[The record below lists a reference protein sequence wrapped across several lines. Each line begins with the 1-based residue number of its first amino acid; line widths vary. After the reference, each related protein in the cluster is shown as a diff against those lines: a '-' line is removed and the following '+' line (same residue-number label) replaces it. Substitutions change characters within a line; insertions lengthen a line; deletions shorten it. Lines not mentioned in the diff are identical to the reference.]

1 MASDAEK
8 MPALASR
15 RANAC
20 LAPQRVLQFWCVVV
34 ACTLAAGS
42 LGKTTGSGTA
52 QGGGA
57 ARVVRGPGAGPTREV
72 LVDSHR
78 PHQDSAVA
86 AAAVSAA
93 PKRNP
98 ESRFSRQVRV
108 WVDRLVALRWLGG
121 LACPVR
127 AEAHGPRGPCS
138 ATERH
143 GSKPHAQ
150 RATANGGCCAWGLP
164 SARCRQGTAH
174 RRRPLR
180 QRSKDALASP
190 ETCARSRTALR
201 TARRRSPSTTAQLL

>member
-1 MASDAEK
+1 MATDAEK

-93 PKRNP
+93 AKRNP

-108 WVDRLVALRWLGG
+108 WVDRLAALRWLGVG
-121 LACPVR
+121 DWPVR
-127 AEAHGPRGPCS
+127 AEAHDPRGPCS
-138 ATERH
+138 ATDQNLTRKGQRRMGAVVLGACRLHAAGKERH
-143 GSKPHAQ
+143 A
-150 RATANGGCCAWGLP
+150 GGAPCGRG
-164 SARCRQGTAH
+164 ARTRWP
-174 RRRPLR
+174 RRRRAPAREPL
-180 QRSKDALASP
+180 
-190 ETCARSRTALR
+190 
-201 TARRRSPSTTAQLL
+201 

>member
-1 MASDAEK
+1 MAADAEK

-86 AAAVSAA
+86 AAAVSAVNT
-93 PKRNP
+93 PSVK
-98 ESRFSRQVRV
+98 ECCGQTKSRVSV
-108 WVDRLVALRWLGG
+108 
-121 LACPVR
+121 
-127 AEAHGPRGPCS
+127 
-138 ATERH
+138 
-143 GSKPHAQ
+143 
-150 RATANGGCCAWGLP
+150 
-164 SARCRQGTAH
+164 
-174 RRRPLR
+174 
-180 QRSKDALASP
+180 
-190 ETCARSRTALR
+190 
-201 TARRRSPSTTAQLL
+201 